1 MGVFQVQKSWPGF
14 IWTTIGVSI
23 IILFVVSLAASAH
36 YVNHLSTGVSS
47 MGSEGTTG
55 SSSGGLSDA
64 AANLSTP
71 SAFTETGED
80 SIFAGFSLVTNQTAP
95 GGGGADG
102 ALFIGAGFGKPGL
115 SVELTLSASD
125 VSEIDDYIL
134 SYRFNFIKE
143 SSSFPALALGIEG
156 LKEIPGQL
164 EYSPYFVVSKTFPES
179 QVPFI
184 ASLGWGMGRFGENFF
199 GAVAVVINRQCNLIV
214 EYDGLGGNT
223 GVSYAFKGEPPVVL
237 TLGLQD
243 VFASKQES
251 TLALA
256 GGIRFH

>member
-1 MGVFQVQKSWPGF
+1 MKKMWPGR

-47 MGSEGTTG
+47 TGSEGTTR
-55 SSSGGLSDA
+55 SSSGGLSEA

-80 SIFAGFSLVTNQTAP
+80 SIFGGFSLVTNQTAP
-95 GGGGADG
+95 GGEGADG
-102 ALFIGAGFGKPGL
+102 AVFMGAGFGKPGL

-143 SSSFPALALGIEG
+143 SSSFPALAFGIEG

-184 ASLGWGMGRFGENFF
+184 ASLGWGMGRFGENLF

-243 VFASKQES
+243 VFASEQES

-256 GGIRFH
+256 GGICFH